1 MRRFWVTF
9 LLAAAVVGCGSSTST
24 SETPANNGGATQ
36 APGGH
41 GNATATVVID
51 GKTYDLSGG
60 TCTDIG
66 AVLGTQVA
74 VGDYANGEAG
84 TGDYLVMFVKGDT
97 VSTVGGRAG
106 GIPWT
111 LATGKQSGS
120 IGADM
125 KGTFSGT
132 NSVSG
137 KQVSGTFACN

>member
-24 SETPANNGGATQ
+24 SGTPANNGNATQ

-41 GNATATVVID
+41 GNATATVVFD
-51 GKTYDLSGG
+51 GNTYNLTGG

-66 AVLGTQVA
+66 QVLGTQVA
-74 VGDYANGEAG
+74 VGDYANGEG
-84 TGDYLVMFVKGDT
+84 GSGDYLLMFVKGDT
-97 VSTVGGRAG
+97 ASTVGGRAG

-132 NSVSG
+132 DVASQ